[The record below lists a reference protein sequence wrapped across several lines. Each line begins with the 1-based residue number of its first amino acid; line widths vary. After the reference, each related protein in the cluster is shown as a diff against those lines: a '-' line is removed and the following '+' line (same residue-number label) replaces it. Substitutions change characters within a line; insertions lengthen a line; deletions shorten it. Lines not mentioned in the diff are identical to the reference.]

1 MRTRPL
7 VIAHRGNSGVAPA
20 NTLIAFRQA
29 IELGVDMIEI
39 DVNLTKDVRGV
50 YAEERGAQSL
60 PSSEAKG
67 RLRLTGVP
75 VLIHDES
82 VENTTDGE
90 GLVSSFT
97 LEELKQLDA
106 GSWKGKQFAGERI
119 PTLAEALDVV
129 KGQVHLSVDLK
140 DERAIPA
147 MVKVIQDT
155 GMKDDV
161 IICGCDVPTAQK
173 IRHFDDQLSIVL
185 NMDSELNE
193 LAEREDKS
201 EFIREYVRK
210 ACYAHLSALNV
221 SYKHVTEDLIK
232 RAHLKALP
240 VWTWTVDDEEDMRRL
255 IDMGVDAIYTNWPE
269 RLLKILR

>member
-7 VIAHRGNSGVAPA
+7 VIGHRGNSGVAPA
-20 NTLIAFRQA
+20 NTLISIRQA

-39 DVNLTKDVRGV
+39 DVNLTKD
-50 YAEERGAQSL
+50 
-60 PSSEAKG
+60 
-67 RLRLTGVP
+67 GVP
-75 VLIHDES
+75 VLIHDKG
-82 VENTTDGE
+82 VDNITNGK

-97 LEELKQLDA
+97 LADLKQLDA
-106 GSWKGKQFAGERI
+106 GSWKAKQFAGERI
-119 PTLAEALDVV
+119 LTLAEALKVA
-129 KGQVHLSVDLK
+129 KGRVHLSIDLK

-161 IICGCDVPTAQK
+161 VICGCDVPTAGEV
-173 IRHFDDQLSIVL
+173 RRFDDQLTIVL
-185 NMDSELNE
+185 NVNSELNE

-201 EFIREYVRK
+201 EFIREYVRQ

-221 SYKHVTEDLIK
+221 SYKYVNEDLIK
-232 RAHLKALP
+232 QAHLKALP
-240 VWTWTVDDEEDMRRL
+240 VWTWTVDDEEEMRRL